1 MRLLTLVGLLAG
13 LILTGY
19 LISLHDVDAVW
30 TSLVAVGWGFVLI
43 CLLLMLNIVVDAQC
57 FRLIFPPAAMPSYW
71 RVVWGTFVSRAVNTL
86 LPMAAVG
93 GELVKARI
101 VIQGGSPGV
110 LVGAATVVDKTV
122 QAASLSLWGLFGLA
136 VLLASGAEGGIVRGA
151 ALAVIGLGLGAAG
164 FVLVQRT
171 GALASFARRVQILFG
186 RRAGARVAR
195 FVDIASCSDEAL
207 KDTYRRPWRFVAAV
221 LLMTVSRVFTVL
233 EVWLVARLI
242 GLPIDFLDALML
254 ESLTSAIR
262 GAIFVV
268 PVGIGVQ
275 ESAFV
280 LLGALFGW
288 PAEAMLA
295 ISLAT
300 RGREIVLAIPGL
312 IGWQIAESRI
322 LFRRVKRPR
331 AAEG

>member
-1 MRLLTLVGLLAG
+1 MRLLTLIGLVAG
-13 LILTGY
+13 LVLTGY
-19 LISLHDVDAVW
+19 LISLHDVEAVW
-30 TSLVAVGWGFVLI
+30 TSLLAVGWGFLAI

-71 RVVWGTFVSRAVNTL
+71 RVVWATFVSRAVNTL

-101 VIQGGSPGV
+101 VIQGGSSGV

-136 VLLASGAEGGIVRGA
+136 ILLASGAEGGIVRGA
-151 ALAVIGLGLGAAG
+151 AIAVIALALGAAG
-164 FVLVQRT
+164 FVIVQRT
-171 GALASFARRVQILFG
+171 GVLAASARRVQVLFG
-186 RRAGARVAR
+186 SRAGARVAR
-195 FVDIASCSDEAL
+195 FVDIASRSDEAL

-233 EVWLVARLI
+233 EVWLVAWLI

-254 ESLTSAIR
+254 ESLTGAIR

-300 RGREIVLAIPGL
+300 RGREIALAIPGL
-312 IGWQIAESRI
+312 IGWQILESRA
-322 LFRRVKRPR
+322 LVRRLKRAR